1 MKVPVEDSGTAADE
15 WRSRVQQTLSMSS
28 ELCAP
33 GTPECR
39 DTGKGWPETGH
50 KGTPRRQLV
59 SILSGEQIGL
69 TSWDPTK
76 KYRIMGR
83 EEEWLVGE
91 GFLEPE
97 GWVFYELILEILFTY
112 RYGNEF
118 THPEV
123 TKEGRDS

>member
-1 MKVPVEDSGTAADE
+1 
-15 WRSRVQQTLSMSS
+15 MSS